1 MPRIIPA
8 KDLSKKA
15 STCAQTGCN
24 TRPTASSRHQ
34 PVLIDDAG
42 TPYCQQHA
50 REMSENYDKLRETFD
65 GARKVV
71 ADAVA
76 KGEMNQQDA
85 EFYYSLWNGDSD
97 A

>member
-1 MPRIIPA
+1 
-8 KDLSKKA
+8 
-15 STCAQTGCN
+15 
-24 TRPTASSRHQ
+24 
-34 PVLIDDAG
+34 
-42 TPYCQQHA
+42 
-50 REMSENYDKLRETFD
+50 MSENYDKLRETFD